1 MMWAHGYGMGLGWIG
16 MLFGGLMMLVF
27 WGGLIAL
34 AFFAGRALL
43 RPGPDQGHTLPPAGN
58 RAVDIL
64 KERYARG
71 EITKEQF
78 EEMKRD
84 LLT

>member
-1 MMWAHGYGMGLGWIG
+1 MMWAHGYGMGLGWMG
-16 MLFGGLMMLVF
+16 MLFGGLMMLLF

-34 AFFAGRALL
+34 IFFAARALA
-43 RPGPDQGHTLPPAGN
+43 RSGSDQSHTPPPAGSK
-58 RAVDIL
+58 AVDIL